1 MLTHTRLMDT
11 ILSWT
16 SSMRAHQLARLALG
30 CYTMNASRRERN
42 VLWFIGTTSVALRGL
57 YRTGFATKGW
67 GWRKAEEEIPSV
79 RSHCR
84 NPRYGAYC
92 PRVLGTAPGVLT
104 RIPGVANLS
113 YLPHLSSYPG
123 RSGRGPMTILLKM
136 SIIKISSLLPRFLSK
151 RIILY

>member
-1 MLTHTRLMDT
+1 MFFGISGL
-11 ILSWT
+11 
-16 SSMRAHQLARLALG
+16 QV
-30 CYTMNASRRERN
+30 RRC
-42 VLWFIGTTSVALRGL
+42 VDFIGLVLPRKVGGGGKQKRKYL
-57 YRTGFATKGW
+57 PKGEVSLSQS
-67 GWRKAEEEIPSV
+67 KV
-79 RSHCR
+79 
-84 NPRYGAYC
+84 YGAYC

-151 RIILY
+151 RISLY